1 MFDMYIEK
9 LEKVDPM
16 QIQVVQDHLHLDL
29 EDDEDIIDEAEDTI
43 TILNTYVDNLEIKN
57 DKIDLTALLRKLYD
71 EALQVS

>member
-1 MFDMYIEK
+1 
-9 LEKVDPM
+9 M